1 MGSINTIVHHIVT
14 GNVSTG
20 SGGGVESP
28 YRSDAESRTL
38 KPKEHHCD
46 GFSLCKH
53 GLPVDAF
60 GGKVSC
66 KQQGGYGRLLGF
78 LSFLMVVSCSW
89 CYWLN
94 MHRKTELLLPV
105 RSLFPRVPHDP
116 PGSQRAQA
124 CPLKV

>member
-1 MGSINTIVHHIVT
+1 MGSINTIEHHIVT
-14 GNVSTG
+14 GKVSTG

-28 YRSDAESRTL
+28 YRSDAESRAL

-78 LSFLMVVSCSW
+78 LILLGGCVLFMV
-89 CYWLN
+89 
-94 MHRKTELLLPV
+94 LLVKYAPKD
-105 RSLFPRVPHDP
+105 RAASACEKPFPQGP
-116 PGSQRAQA
+116 P
-124 CPLKV
+124 